1 MNWTDAVNGGYE
13 SLASLFLLI
22 NVMRLHRD
30 KECKGVSIAPTA
42 FFASWGYWNL
52 FFFPYNGLWFSAIAC
67 GLVAL
72 VNTFW
77 VGQMIY
83 YSRRQK

>member
-30 KECKGVSIAPTA
+30 KECKGVSIVSTA
-42 FFASWGYWNL
+42 FFASWGYWNC
-52 FFFPYNGLWFSAIAC
+52 FFYPYNGHLFSAIA
-67 GLVAL
+67 GVLVAGM
-72 VNTFW
+72 NTFW

-83 YSRRQK
+83 YRKAR